1 MSVSRRPAGI
11 SAGAQVPSERIAD
24 IQRSRLMTGAVSAIQ
39 EFGYSHATVAQIT
52 ARARVSRRT
61 FYELFG
67 NREECLVALLEHV
80 VISIEG
86 DLRAAGLEDL
96 PWHERVRSGL
106 LAILAFFDR
115 EPALARVCV
124 VETMRGGPRVLERR
138 EQILARLATTLDAG
152 RAQSA
157 RAADCTPFTAEALVG
172 AAFGVVHARLLR
184 GQREP
189 LTGLLGELMGIIVLP
204 YLGPGAARREQAR
217 PVAMVTVGAAGV
229 ASGAHGD
236 RDPLRDVPMRLT
248 YRTTRVLECI
258 AAQPGVSNRLVAEQA
273 GITDQGQISKLLARL
288 ERLGL
293 IANLG
298 DGHAK
303 GEPNAWRLTQLGEG
317 VAQQLIP
324 DTRYREAV
332 A

>member
-1 MSVSRRPAGI
+1 MSAPRRPAGI
-11 SAGAQVPSERIAD
+11 SAGTQVPSERIAD

-67 NREECLVALLEHV
+67 NREECLAALLEHV

-86 DLRAAGLEDL
+86 DLDVAGLGDL
-96 PWHERVRSGL
+96 PWHERVRGGL

-138 EQILARLATTLDAG
+138 EQILARLATALDAG
-152 RAQSA
+152 RAQSV
-157 RAADCTPFTAEALVG
+157 RAAGCTPLTAEALVG

-184 GQREP
+184 GKREP

-217 PVAMVTVGAAGV
+217 PVAVATVGAAGV
-229 ASGAHGD
+229 ASGPHGE

-298 DGHAK
+298 VGHAK
-303 GEPNAWRLTQLGEG
+303 GEPNAWHLTQLGEG
-317 VAQQLIP
+317 VAQQLVP
-324 DTRYREAV
+324 GTHHREAV